1 MKTNQKVTMKTK
13 LIKLAYGVAL
23 LGAMA
28 VDASNHAQAQGF
40 FYSGGNGTP
49 LTVTLESDLQFP
61 VTQAITD
68 NGGAIIFFNNTA
80 FSTSQGTQQAMSA
93 VLSGLVLTDS
103 RTGIIPESSSIYG
116 NSACI
121 SSGYE
126 FYIGFF
132 TAANA
137 CDIRVGDVLTLS
149 AGSATTLGAFDSPT
163 PTPSDSFVVNNNYG
177 IQIGAGT
184 FAPVPEPSTMALAAL
199 GGASLFLFRRRK

>member
-1 MKTNQKVTMKTK
+1 MKTK

-61 VTQAITD
+61 VTQTITD
-68 NGGAIIFFNNTA
+68 NGGAIIFYDNTA
-80 FSTSQGTQQAMSA
+80 FSTSQAFQQSISA
-93 VLSGLVLTDS
+93 VVSGLVLTDS
-103 RTGIIPESSSIYG
+103 RTGIIPAMTGRSYDGCASTYNNIFFYG
-116 NSACI
+116 
-121 SSGYE
+121 Y
-126 FYIGFF
+126 F
-132 TAANA
+132 TATRT
-137 CDIRVGDVLTLS
+137 CDIQVGDVLTLS

-163 PTPSDSFVVNNNYG
+163 PTPSDSFVVENNYG
-177 IQIGAGT
+177 TQIGAGT

-199 GGASLFLFRRRK
+199 GGASLLLFRRRK